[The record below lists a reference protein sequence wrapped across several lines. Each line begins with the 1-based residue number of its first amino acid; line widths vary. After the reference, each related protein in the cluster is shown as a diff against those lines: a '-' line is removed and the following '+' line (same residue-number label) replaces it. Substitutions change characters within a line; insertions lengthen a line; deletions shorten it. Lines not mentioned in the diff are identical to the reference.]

1 MFTVS
6 CEHISYALSGYP
18 VPTVSAS
25 GNAQVAINAI
35 LTAAKNQL
43 GKDTGFFS
51 VATTDITLSSSI
63 ALTNAPGARCARR
76 SVRPVLDVHG
86 GE

>member
-43 GKDTGFFS
+43 GKDTGFFRGDDRYHS
-51 VATTDITLSSSI
+51 VVVNRTDNSF
-63 ALTNAPGARCARR
+63 GARCARR
-76 SVRPVLDVHG
+76 SVRLRP
-86 GE
+86 